1 MRDDVDEGRGLSAG
15 AGAASRGRG
24 AGALFDHCRLFK
36 NAPSPFDVAQGGL
49 GDCYLLSAL
58 CVLAE
63 RPARIY
69 KLFETTELNNAGLV
83 GARLY
88 LHGRETSRCGNQI
101 YGALS

>member
-1 MRDDVDEGRGLSAG
+1 MRRPVHKSTC
-15 AGAASRGRG
+15 RG
-24 AGALFDHCRLFK
+24 APLVDLCTQ
-36 NAPSPFDVAQGGL
+36 APSPFDVAQGGL

-88 LHGRETSRCGNQI
+88 LHGEERLVLVCAEIKFT
-101 YGALS
+101 APLS